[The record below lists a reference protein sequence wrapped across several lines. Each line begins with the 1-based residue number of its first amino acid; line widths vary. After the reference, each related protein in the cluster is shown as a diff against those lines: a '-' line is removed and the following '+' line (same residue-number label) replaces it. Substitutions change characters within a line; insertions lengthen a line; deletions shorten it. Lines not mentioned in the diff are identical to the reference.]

1 MMVPQPNAIASHGTS
16 RPGATSADAHSRTSR
31 TARRAKSVRPC
42 GHGSAGL
49 RPAAIQGRHASAR
62 PRDLLCSTIA
72 RPPDA
77 RATSQPP
84 ILHNAA
90 ALDTVLRGHPPAFVV
105 DRAEAQWQKRA
116 RYFSAF
122 SRPYVIDK
130 GSFEG

>member
-16 RPGATSADAHSRTSR
+16 RPGATSATAHSRTSR
-31 TARRAKSVRPC
+31 TARRVKCARPC
-42 GHGSAGL
+42 GHASAGL

-77 RATSQPP
+77 RATPQPP

-90 ALDTVLRGHPPAFVV
+90 TLDTVLRGRPQAFVV
-105 DRAEAQWQKRA
+105 ERAGARWQNRA
-116 RYFSAF
+116 GYFLPSAG
-122 SRPYVIDK
+122 PYVTDK
-130 GSFEG
+130 GSFGG